1 MCCVAVELWAFFSL
15 LWWEF
20 LNGCIGCWE
29 NVRDLESRVNVVET
43 FSALLGWQIGNFTL
57 FRCILLI
64 SLSVYL
70 SRIIRKRRKNLWR
83 LNASC
88 LVGLLLWMPEIFGK
102 SPVSKLLFHWFWF
115 YLLVFWA
122 FRFLT
127 YVNLFSL
134 FFISWLVPWINVD
147 TGYWKDILSF
157 QVGEEILLKL
167 TLKSADGLTYEFLE
181 VRRILDHYIQFHCVP
196 SNLKVWTF
204 LPQLYPLFL
213 SIRKLSFYIYAFFS
227 EEGWLLVF
235 TFHLWQVPV
244 DLKLPSLYL
253 LDSIVK
259 NIGRE
264 YIGYFSSR
272 LPEVS

>member
-1 MCCVAVELWAFFSL
+1 
-15 LWWEF
+15 
-20 LNGCIGCWE
+20 
-29 NVRDLESRVNVVET
+29 
-43 FSALLGWQIGNFTL
+43 
-57 FRCILLI
+57 
-64 SLSVYL
+64 
-70 SRIIRKRRKNLWR
+70 
-83 LNASC
+83 
-88 LVGLLLWMPEIFGK
+88 
-102 SPVSKLLFHWFWF
+102 
-115 YLLVFWA
+115 
-122 FRFLT
+122 
-127 YVNLFSL
+127 
-134 FFISWLVPWINVD
+134 
-147 TGYWKDILSF
+147 
-157 QVGEEILLKL
+157 
-167 TLKSADGLTYEFLE
+167 LTYEFLE

>member
-1 MCCVAVELWAFFSL
+1 
-15 LWWEF
+15 
-20 LNGCIGCWE
+20 
-29 NVRDLESRVNVVET
+29 
-43 FSALLGWQIGNFTL
+43 
-57 FRCILLI
+57 
-64 SLSVYL
+64 
-70 SRIIRKRRKNLWR
+70 
-83 LNASC
+83 
-88 LVGLLLWMPEIFGK
+88 
-102 SPVSKLLFHWFWF
+102 
-115 YLLVFWA
+115 
-122 FRFLT
+122 
-127 YVNLFSL
+127 
-134 FFISWLVPWINVD
+134 
-147 TGYWKDILSF
+147 
-157 QVGEEILLKL
+157 
-167 TLKSADGLTYEFLE
+167 LTYEFLE

-196 SNLKVWTF
+196 FNLKVWTF
-204 LPQLYPLFL
+204 LPQLCPFFL